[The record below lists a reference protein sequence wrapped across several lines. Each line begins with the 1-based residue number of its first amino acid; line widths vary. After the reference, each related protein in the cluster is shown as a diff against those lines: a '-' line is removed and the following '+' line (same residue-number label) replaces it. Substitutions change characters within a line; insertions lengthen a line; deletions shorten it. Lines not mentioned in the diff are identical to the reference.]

1 MGGRDKGNES
11 GALSVRLVAGKG
23 GNGSG
28 GRVECTYAMLPSG
41 NTASLSS
48 VGNLTF
54 EFTRE
59 LERIRM
65 TAAIFF
71 CLAKSGCLRP
81 SFDRYHWGT
90 ILDLPA

>member
-1 MGGRDKGNES
+1 MDREKELGEERDKGDES
-11 GALSVRLVAGKG
+11 GALSVRLVAGEG

-59 LERIRM
+59 LKRIRM
-65 TAAIFF
+65 IALMIFF

-81 SFDRYHWGT
+81 SFDRYH
-90 ILDLPA
+90 